1 MSGLHIIILIDV
13 SYSMSM
19 YINNFVYSLNNFL
32 KHLKSQNNEIYI
44 TLAQFNTNLYFIC
57 EYKNINLI
65 NSFQPSDFNIY
76 GTTALYDAICNT
88 IKKISSKNTHFV
100 KTKLFIISDGDDN
113 ASFRYDKEDTDKIL
127 NEAIN
132 IGIWEIIHCH
142 TDISLL
148 KVPSIIYDINNISDI
163 FNSLKIN

>member
-1 MSGLHIIILIDV
+1 MSILHIIILIDV
-13 SYSMSM
+13 SYSMS
-19 YINNFVYSLNNFL
+19 IHIHNFVYSLNNFL
-32 KHLKSQNNEIYI
+32 NQLKYKNNEIYI
-44 TLAQFNTNLYFIC
+44 TLAQFSTSLSFIC
-57 EYKNINLI
+57 EYKNIKLI
-65 NSFQPSDFNIY
+65 NSFQPSEFNIH

-88 IKKISSKNTHFV
+88 VKKISSENNHLLN
-100 KTKLFIISDGDDN
+100 TKLFIISDGDDN

-132 IGIWEIIHCH
+132 IGKWEIIHCH

-163 FNSLKIN
+163 FNNLKLN